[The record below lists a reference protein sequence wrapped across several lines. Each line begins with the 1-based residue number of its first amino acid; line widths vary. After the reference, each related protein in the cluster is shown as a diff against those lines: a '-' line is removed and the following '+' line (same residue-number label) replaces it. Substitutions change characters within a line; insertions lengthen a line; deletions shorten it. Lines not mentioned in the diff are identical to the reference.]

1 MGIGTI
7 QKGAVPVRQELFIL
21 SEKLCQYRS
30 VTWKSSPALHAFHV
44 QHIFAVIGGNVFVK
58 RFLCPAFCISPDL
71 FFYL

>member
-21 SEKLCQYRS
+21 SQKLCQYRN
-30 VTWKSSPALHAFHV
+30 VLLRHVEKFHV